1 MGDREQLLT
10 NCRLAQSYLC
20 DCSKIDAELE
30 KLRQEIEAVTELSTK
45 AIYENARVVVSQ
57 DEWSERNNSYLARH
71 RKATE
76 RVVEIEGLKR
86 VRQSK
91 FVMIGGFIKGIE
103 TRALVLEE
111 FEEKL
116 WTVAVEKVT
125 VTTRGKL
132 VFSCNDGTK
141 IEG

>member
-1 MGDREQLLT
+1 MLT